1 MDLSRRYLLSSGSGL
16 AAGLALAPKAEA
28 AAARGPFL
36 SATELGV
43 DPNSERDQSKQL
55 QAALKKAADRG
66 GTLFLPAGRY
76 LAGGLRLEQPLHL
89 TGVPGATTL
98 VAPKP
103 GPILELSNAAQ
114 ATLHGLSFDGASL
127 AGDGS
132 ARGGLVAA
140 ARCYGLTISSCAF
153 IDTGANGLALVE
165 CAGRVVDSRFGSIA
179 RTGLFALDSK
189 GLEIAGNHFHD
200 IGNNAVQVWT
210 SDRRE
215 DGTLIIGNRIERVAA
230 NDGGDGQ
237 NGNGINIFR
246 GGGVTVANNRITD
259 CAFSAVRD
267 NSGDNIAIVNNN
279 CARITETAIFVEF
292 GFSGAV
298 VSGNMLETVS
308 AGISITNFNEGGRLA
323 VCANN
328 VVRDVKGGGPNP
340 NGRAVGIGVEAD
352 TVVNANV
359 IENSAEIGLAIGWG
373 HYLRNVNASA
383 NIIRNCAIGIAVS
396 AVPGAQSAL
405 VANNL
410 ISGSTHGAIIGM
422 NHAEPATGDLALKPD
437 ETPGHII
444 LKSNLVT

>member
-1 MDLSRRYLLSSGSGL
+1 MDRSRRYLLAAGPGL
-16 AAGLALAPKAEA
+16 AAGLAFGAIANAKD
-28 AAARGPFL
+28 
-36 SATELGV
+36 LGV
-43 DPNSERDQSKQL
+43 DPNSERDQSKNL
-55 QAALKKAADRG
+55 QAAIDKAITQG
-66 GTLFLPAGRY
+66 GSLFLPAGRY
-76 LAGGLRLEQPLHL
+76 LASGLRLEQPLHL
-89 TGVPGATTL
+89 SGVPGATIL
-98 VAPKP
+98 VAAKP
-103 GPILELSNAAQ
+103 GPILELSNAPQ
-114 ATLHGLSFDGASL
+114 VTLSGLGFDGAGL
-127 AGDGS
+127 DGDGTARS
-132 ARGGLVAA
+132 ALLAAAGCQGLV
-140 ARCYGLTISSCAF
+140 ISSCSFSTSKASGV
-153 IDTGANGLALVE
+153 TLLE
-165 CAGRVVDSRFGSIA
+165 CAGRVIDSRFGDFGKA
-179 RTGLFALDSK
+179 GLFALDSK

-267 NSGDNIAIVNNN
+267 NSGDNITIVNNN

-292 GFSGAV
+292 AFSGAV
-298 VSGNMLETVS
+298 VTGNMLESVS
-308 AGISITNFNEGGRLA
+308 AGISITNYNEGGRLA

-352 TVVNANV
+352 TIVNGNV

-373 HYLRNVNASA
+373 HYLRNVNAGG
-383 NIIRNCAIGIAVS
+383 NIIRNCPIGLAVS

-405 VANNL
+405 IANNL
-410 ISGSTHGAIIGM
+410 ISGSTQGAILGM
-422 NHAEPATGDLALKPD
+422 NHADPATGDLALRPD
-437 ETPGHII
+437 EAPSHLI
-444 LKSNLVT
+444 LRNNLIS